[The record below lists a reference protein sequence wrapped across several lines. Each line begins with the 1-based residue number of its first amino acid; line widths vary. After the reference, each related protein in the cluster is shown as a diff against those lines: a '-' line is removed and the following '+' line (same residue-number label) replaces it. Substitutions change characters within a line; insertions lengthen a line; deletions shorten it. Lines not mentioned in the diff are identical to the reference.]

1 MRPSRKHSVLAAPAA
16 TASAERLS
24 QRSAAA
30 SLCGIVTLAPDDPER
45 RQALHGGRRAARAGT
60 RKATYAQSSPSS
72 RSAAFCIA
80 GDRECS
86 TGSPSTHARPVV
98 ARIT

>member
-1 MRPSRKHSVLAAPAA
+1 MKTRDQLDQEREAALA
-16 TASAERLS
+16 T
-24 QRSAAA
+24 
-30 SLCGIVTLAPDDPER
+30 IDTLADCLEMT
-45 RQALHGGRRAARAGT
+45 L
-60 RKATYAQSSPSS
+60 ATYAQSSPSS